1 LAPRF
6 AKDKAVHGLE
16 WSDEAIDVSKAM
28 SSTDTDAKDIC
39 ADLIAI
45 YRGQPKRAAKAMSL
59 ILSATNNALLK

>member
-1 LAPRF
+1 MAPRF

-28 SSTDTDAKDIC
+28 SSTDAKDIR